1 MYRSDLQARDKGGA
15 IAAVVAVHAVL
26 LFMLL
31 HLSGRMDL
39 GRPQSILRVFNV
51 NEVPPPPPEPVPQ
64 PQTQQQQKPKQ
75 AEGAASPK
83 NIRSTATDVVVPK
96 PRIALPLPVPMRP
109 TQTPNTGVQPT
120 QGASNVVGPGTGAGG
135 TGTGTGSG
143 GSGTGTGGG
152 GQGGA
157 VSPPHLVTP
166 VLRGRDFPQ
175 SMLEQ
180 WPRGATIFL
189 RLRVDDRGF
198 VSECTVDRGTGVAVI
213 DSAICNL
220 AHDRLRF
227 RPALNR
233 AGQAVAGWFG
243 YAQPAPG

>member
-1 MYRSDLQARDKGGA
+1 MYRSDLQAKDKGGA

-26 LFMLL
+26 LFVLL
-31 HLSGRMDL
+31 QLSGRMDITQ
-39 GRPQSILRVFNV
+39 PQSALRVFNI
-51 NEVPPPPPEPVPQ
+51 NEVPPPPPEPVPR
-64 PQTQQQQKPKQ
+64 PQTEQQQKPK
-75 AEGAASPK
+75 ATEGAASPK

-109 TQTPNTGVQPT
+109 TETPNVGIQPT

-143 GSGTGTGGG
+143 GSGSGTGGG
-152 GQGGA
+152 GDGGA
-157 VSPPHLVTP
+157 VSPPHLVSP
-166 VLRGRDFPQ
+166 VLRGRDFPPT
-175 SMLEQ
+175 MLDQ
-180 WPRGATIFL
+180 WPGGATIFL

-198 VSECTVDRGTGVAVI
+198 VSECTVDRGTGVAKI
-213 DSAICNL
+213 DSGICDL
-220 AHDRLRF
+220 ARERLRF

-243 YAQPAPG
+243 YAQPAPR